1 MLARDRMPSDKEHVT
16 HGVLCVRFVLAK
28 STCCLW
34 LQIYFFPLQ
43 LRSNPPRRWTR
54 IISPIT
60 TMYYMAYGDNGNTE
74 ILRFGT
80 PLANCLPVVGGSR
93 GERRCIRRGRF
104 SWNSLDDY
112 ELTTFWQRG
121 ACCSKKTRRRQCDIR
136 PLHERHH
143 VAQRCLPV
151 ESACHGIRTSRIR

>member
-1 MLARDRMPSDKEHVT
+1 
-16 HGVLCVRFVLAK
+16 
-28 STCCLW
+28 
-34 LQIYFFPLQ
+34 
-43 LRSNPPRRWTR
+43 
-54 IISPIT
+54 
-60 TMYYMAYGDNGNTE
+60 MYYMAYGDNGNTE

-143 VAQRCLPV
+143 VAP
-151 ESACHGIRTSRIR
+151 EMPAS